1 MKKALLIISFL
12 TLMAVASVQTHVS
25 AQTNTNGA
33 GDEGNATV
41 TVPQNSNENVNAPS
55 GTTTPKRGNFRD
67 PAALK
72 PLLLVPLAGVLYLLY
87 EKLAQRNK

>member
-1 MKKALLIISFL
+1 MKKTLLAACLLTII
-12 TLMAVASVQTHVS
+12 AVVSVRSRVS
-25 AQTNTNGA
+25 AETNTNATGNQ
-33 GDEGNATV
+33 GNATV
-41 TVPQNSNENVNAPS
+41 VMPQNTNENVNASP
-55 GTTTPKRGNFRD
+55 TAPNKRADFRD